1 MLTRAQAKA
10 QMETRAMTRAVCE
23 QAWTQGMPLKITSD
37 GFPII
42 MKPSM
47 NCEYRV
53 QGTQDIAYVGLPKTK
68 EEVLAFLETI
78 PRLSVRDLHSAPEGV
93 YTWLLYSTEGGPPQ
107 FVASKTET
115 MLELG
120 TVHYSIAMSV
130 GATRVHGA
138 GELWK
143 HGTAYTV
150 NFLSGTFMQSWVL
163 PEPCTLKI
171 MERFIRNKLMTE
183 VLPAF
188 FRGKTLTFS
197 DSPFVADRFLK
208 DALTTDKL
216 EAYVRAGFTV
226 CIHDVSNK
234 AECKST
240 KGTCKKPVTL
250 EQMKGGKIVTLNA
263 IGEEVPANDPSA
275 VKRFDTNTYKE
286 LPLGG
291 RRKTKTGKKARRKTR
306 RRYRGGE
313 DVDPSHV
320 GVRMAESLVGP
331 KEGPPPPVGS
341 PPPLQAMFRRL
352 EADLKLRPFE
362 VDRMMRVYSKSVDDR
377 APLTE
382 ADLRAKLLDLR
393 RKSRR

>member
-1 MLTRAQAKA
+1 MLTRAKEKA
-10 QMETRAMTRAVCE
+10 LMETRAMTRAVCE

-37 GFPII
+37 GFPIL

-68 EEVLAFLETI
+68 EEVMAFLATI

-197 DSPFVADRFLK
+197 DSAFVADRFLK

-226 CIHDVSNK
+226 CIHDVANK

-250 EQMKGGKIVTLNA
+250 EQMKGGKIVTLNS

-291 RRKTKTGKKARRKTR
+291 RRRKTKKGKKAHRKTR
-306 RRYRGGE
+306 RRYRGGDE
-313 DVDPSHV
+313 DLDPNHP
-320 GVRMAESLVGP
+320 GVKAATALVGP
-331 KEGPPPPVGS
+331 KNPPV
-341 PPPLQAMFRRL
+341 PPKGPLETAIAAMVQRGEKVPAPVRRL
-352 EADLKLRPFE
+352 YGL
-362 VDRMMRVYSKSVDDR
+362 
-377 APLTE
+377 
-382 ADLRAKLLDLR
+382 
-393 RKSRR
+393 